1 MKIWGTTM
9 AHCREVGADGD
20 KVDKKKVRAC
30 KKCQSGVGDWFTE
43 DGLERGMKCLEEF
56 EPEVIKTCGE
66 MIKTLFE
73 NNFDPAL
80 SNKALACW
88 ENVHLRSIGEK
99 CLKATGGKNMVMAT
113 LCSMQHRRYDQQF
126 AEKVIF
132 GEGIPKGEGEEKG
145 DPTKPS
151 K

>member
-1 MKIWGTTM
+1 M
-9 AHCREVGADGD
+9 
-20 KVDKKKVRAC
+20 
-30 KKCQSGVGDWFTE
+30 
-43 DGLERGMKCLEEF
+43 L
-56 EPEVIKTCGE
+56 
-66 MIKTLFE
+66 KTLPK
-73 NNFDPAL
+73 NNVDPAL
-80 SNKALACW
+80 ANKVLVCW

-99 CLKATGGKNMVMAT
+99 CLKATGGKHIVMAT

-132 GEGIPKGEGEEKG
+132 GEGIPKGEGEEKR